1 MKKLLKIKR
10 RKESKYLSIQTRLLV
25 NKEYNFLLGR
35 MYLTS
40 DDVFQN
46 MFVYQPTFSA
56 LHLKKIESLI
66 MLLVRN
72 QKRYIVLIFSHNI
85 LFFCI
90 A

>member
-46 MFVYQPTFSA
+46 MFVYQPTFST
-56 LHLKKIESLI
+56 LHLK
-66 MLLVRN
+66 R
-72 QKRYIVLIFSHNI
+72 
-85 LFFCI
+85 
-90 A
+90 

>member
-10 RKESKYLSIQTRLLV
+10 RKESKYLSIQTRLLL

-46 MFVYQPTFSA
+46 MFVYQPTFST

-72 QKRYIVLIFSHNI
+72 QKRYTVLIFSHNI
-85 LFFCI
+85 LFSCI